1 MRICGGWDE
10 DTCLWGRLGFKGWTH
25 LESNGFGGLKREVV
39 GQAQEKR
46 PTQTYSNLLK
56 LTQNYTDT
64 SLHSEIEYLN
74 DSLHTYIKVTR
85 GDGCHIRNMLR
96 RLPWMIQGR
105 LSNG

>member
-1 MRICGGWDE
+1 MDLPARRE
-10 DTCLWGRLGFKGWTH
+10 
-25 LESNGFGGLKREVV
+25 EVV
-39 GQAQEKR
+39 DQAQEKR
-46 PTQTYSNLLK
+46 PTQTYSNYA
-56 LTQNYTDT
+56 NT